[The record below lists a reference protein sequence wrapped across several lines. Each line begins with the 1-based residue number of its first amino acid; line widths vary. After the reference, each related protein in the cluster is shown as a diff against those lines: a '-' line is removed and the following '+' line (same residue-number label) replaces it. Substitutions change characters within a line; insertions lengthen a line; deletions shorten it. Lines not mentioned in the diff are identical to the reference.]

1 MWDTMRRPE
10 RIMLGIVSYKT
21 QPGKLSRSTKFKS
34 TSPDFYMS
42 SCWWVKSVAEVH
54 TSWHV
59 GTALVRGVGSCVQG
73 KEKGVRSLVESPA
86 SPALQADSLP
96 LSHEGSPVWI
106 THTPT
111 HAPTHIWVSLVAKWF
126 RICLQLLGNCNL
138 QK

>member
-73 KEKGVRSLVESPA
+73 KEKGLRSLVESPA
-86 SPALQADSLP
+86 SPALQADSP
-96 LSHEGSPVWI
+96 LSSLGSPINYFV
-106 THTPT
+106 T
-111 HAPTHIWVSLVAKWF
+111 SLIVF
-126 RICLQLLGNCNL
+126 NL
-138 QK
+138 